1 MHQRIAEAA
10 AALFAAR
17 GYDAVTVTEI
27 AGLADVSE
35 QTVYNFFPSKEM
47 LVLDED
53 AAFQARLVG
62 MIRERPGRATIA
74 GAVRTGA
81 HAFLQELAARPKGRK
96 TRGGLPYLINTSP
109 SLRRAWLAA
118 VERYA
123 GAVAE
128 ALVEESAGV
137 LPPLAAKLLGFSVV
151 GIFAFIIDEIGRART
166 QNANMET
173 LFKGL
178 SVQVDDAVDR
188 IAPALNS
195 VRSR

>member
-27 AGLADVSE
+27 ASLADVSE

-53 AAFQARLVG
+53 AAFEARLVG
-62 MIRERPGRATIA
+62 MIRERQSRTKIA
-74 GAVRTGA
+74 DAVRRGA
-81 HAFLQELAARPKGRK
+81 RAFLRDLDAKPKGRN
-96 TRGGLPYLINTSP
+96 TRGGLPYLINASP

-123 GAVAE
+123 GAVAKV
-128 ALVEESAGV
+128 LIEESGGA

-151 GIFAFIIDEIGRART
+151 GIFSFIIDEIGRART
-166 QNANMET
+166 QDANIET
-173 LFKGL
+173 LFKRL
-178 SVQVDDAVDR
+178 FVQVDDAVDR

>member
-1 MHQRIAEAA
+1 MHQRIADAA
-10 AALFAAR
+10 AALFAAK
-17 GYDAVTVTEI
+17 GYDAVTITEI

-53 AAFQARLVG
+53 AAFEARLVG
-62 MIRERPGRATIA
+62 MIRERPRRTKIA
-74 GAVRTGA
+74 DAVRTGA
-81 HAFLQELAARPKGRK
+81 HAFLQELEARPKGRK
-96 TRGGLPYLINTSP
+96 TRGGLPYLINASP

-123 GAVAE
+123 GAIAE
-128 ALVEESAGV
+128 VLVEESAGA
-137 LPPLAAKLLGFSVV
+137 LLPLASKLLGFSVV
-151 GIFAFIIDEIGRART
+151 AIFSLIIDEIGRART
-166 QNANMET
+166 QDANIET
-173 LFKGL
+173 LFKRL
-178 SVQVDDAVDR
+178 FVQVDDAVDR

>member
-10 AALFAAR
+10 ASLFAAK
-17 GYDAVTVTEI
+17 GYDAVTITEI

-53 AAFQARLVG
+53 AAFEARLVG
-62 MIRERPGRATIA
+62 MIRGRPRRTKIA
-74 GAVRTGA
+74 DAVRSGA
-81 HAFLQELAARPKGRK
+81 HAFLQELEGRPKGRK
-96 TRGGLPYLINTSP
+96 TKGGLPYLINTSP

-166 QNANMET
+166 QDANIET
-173 LFKGL
+173 LFKRL
-178 SVQVDDAVDR
+178 FVQVDDAVDR